1 MEPRTLQQNKA
12 LHLRCKQ
19 IADALNE
26 AGLPMQKVLKPSI
39 EIDWTPENVKEYLW
53 KPIMK
58 ALYVKE
64 STTELSK
71 SGEIDHIDRT
81 LIRMLGEKFHI
92 ELPPFP
98 SEDPDKDRLDSMH
111 IDVRND
117 PNYPDQEDLEVKF

>member
-1 MEPRTLQQNKA
+1 
-12 LHLRCKQ
+12 
-19 IADALNE
+19 
-26 AGLPMQKVLKPSI
+26 MQKVLKPSI